1 MGIEQILQ
9 SIGNQQQGPSAE
21 LVIRR
26 LATNKPLR
34 VFLTEVTRMPNAQF
48 EEFAGDFKTLFS
60 LAQNDIIATQDS
72 SIMLEVMKY
81 PQFAGL
87 LAKIAALG

>member
-9 SIGNQQQGPSAE
+9 SIGKQQQGPSAE

-34 VFLTEVTRMPNAQF
+34 VFLTDVARMPNVQF
-48 EEFAGDFKTLFS
+48 AEFVGDFKRLFS
-60 LAQNDIIATQDS
+60 LAQNDIVATSDS
-72 SIMLEVMKY
+72 GIMLEVMKY